1 MKSMVKL
8 TSLLASQNRVEDNT
22 EFTGRLAW
30 FPMYINSL
38 NLSKHSLEGSRL
50 SSSHR
55 AHTAEKQTK
64 ALILRLA
71 ELQ

>member
-8 TSLLASQNRVEDNT
+8 THLLASQNRVEDNT
-22 EFTGRLAW
+22 EFTGRLDW
-30 FPMYINSL
+30 FQMHINSL
-38 NLSKHSLEGSRL
+38 SVSKHSLEGSRL